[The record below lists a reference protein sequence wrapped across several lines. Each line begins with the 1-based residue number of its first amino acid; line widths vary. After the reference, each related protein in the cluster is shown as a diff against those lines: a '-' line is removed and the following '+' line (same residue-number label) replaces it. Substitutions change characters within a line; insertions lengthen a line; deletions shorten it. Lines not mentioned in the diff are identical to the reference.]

1 MNENET
7 VIRILPCASFDI
19 ESVESWLTDM
29 AGEGLYLER
38 QGNYFGLFHFRRGE
52 PRALPYRLVSSLEST
67 SILQQSRI
75 NGSPPPQ
82 EALDLAA
89 HYGWEYVAYL
99 EGFFVY
105 RGTTERPREMETD
118 RTLQAAAIRKVF
130 WWNALLVPLALAI
143 LYFKYCRIYSSPISI
158 LAAPLP
164 VLAAFFLALAA
175 DLVDVFLKYG
185 YYRTLIR
192 SLDLGMPLNH
202 RKPWKP
208 HAKYWLTW
216 KWINAILVILFA
228 VLFCLPR
235 SLFL

>member
-75 NGSPPPQ
+75 NGTPPPQ

-105 RGTTERPREMETD
+105 RGTTEHPREMETD
-118 RTLQAAAIRKVF
+118 RTLQASAIRKLF
-130 WWNALLVPLALAI
+130 WWDFLFLPLGLALLSGK
-143 LYFKYCRIYSSPISI
+143 YFITTTSMFRRIDSLSLFPTLFI
-158 LAAPLP
+158 LAMFAG
-164 VLAAFFLALAA
+164 AAELLLKFIFYRAL
-175 DLVDVFLKYG
+175 V
-185 YYRTLIR
+185 R
-192 SLDLGMPLNH
+192 SLDLGIPLNH

-208 HAKYWLTW
+208 HAKFWLSV
-216 KWINAILVILFA
+216 KLFNAVLLVLVA

>member
-75 NGSPPPQ
+75 NGTPPPQ

-89 HYGWEYVAYL
+89 HYGWEYVAFMD
-99 EGFFVY
+99 GFFVY
-105 RGTTERPREMETD
+105 RGTTEHPREMETD
-118 RTLQAAAIRKVF
+118 RTLQAAAIRKLF
-130 WWNALLVPLALAI
+130 WWSIFMLPILLLCEYYLFYDDFYSPDSLLTVPMPI
-143 LYFKYCRIYSSPISI
+143 L
-158 LAAPLP
+158 
-164 VLAAFFLALAA
+164 VVFFLSTALG
-175 DLVDVFLKYG
+175 LVELLWMYVH
-185 YYRTLIR
+185 YRTLAR
-192 SLDLGMPLNH
+192 SLDLGLPLNH

-216 KWINAILVILFA
+216 KVVNVVLVVLFA
-228 VLFCLPR
+228 VLLFLPR